1 MNYQK
6 INLNEILDL
15 FKNNT
20 KFLIVTPTLKLQSKT
35 AVLYYLLKN
44 THYYDRIFCNGT
56 IVYDQNSKTR
66 IRENITVKGLT
77 EIKNQCIFTHIK
89 SITQLMLKEH
99 IVIFV
104 NEFKKIPNNLK
115 INYIYEE
122 NYNIK
127 KELRLES
134 REENHFRIQHDLPR
148 PKITTN
154 KYFIFDTETT
164 GLPLKNKYRC
174 CSYEDIHAW
183 DHCRMISIGWL
194 IVDSEFKIL
203 KSFNTLI
210 KDNSFENTIGAQCIN
225 HISDE
230 NREQHGIH
238 FSEMMSYLKQDISD
252 CDYIVSH
259 GTDFDFN
266 LLISECIKREIS
278 TDSLKNKIVLNTKQ
292 NLWKENYKQGLAD
305 LVSVDLT
312 QNEEIQHLK
321 PHDALYD
328 SYLCLELMKIRLK

>member
-1 MNYQK
+1 
-6 INLNEILDL
+6 
-15 FKNNT
+15 
-20 KFLIVTPTLKLQSKT
+20 
-35 AVLYYLLKN
+35 
-44 THYYDRIFCNGT
+44 
-56 IVYDQNSKTR
+56 
-66 IRENITVKGLT
+66 
-77 EIKNQCIFTHIK
+77 
-89 SITQLMLKEH
+89 MLKEH

-104 NEFKKIPNNLK
+104 NEFKKIPNDLK

-134 REENHFRIQHDLPR
+134 REENHFRIRHNLPR

-164 GLPLKNKYRC
+164 GLPLKNNYRC
-174 CSYEDIHAW
+174 CSYEDIHGW
-183 DHCRMISIGWL
+183 VYCRMISIGWL

-203 KSFNTLI
+203 KSFSTLI
-210 KDNSFENTIGAQCIN
+210 KDNSFENTISAQCIN
-225 HISDE
+225 HISNED
-230 NREQHGIH
+230 REQHGIH
-238 FSEMMSYLKQDISD
+238 FSEMMSYLNQDISD

-292 NLWKENYKQGLAD
+292 NLWKENYKQNLAD
-305 LVSVDLT
+305 IVSLDLT
-312 QNEEIQHLK
+312 QNEEIQNLK

-328 SYLCLELMKIRLK
+328 SYLCLELLKIRLK